1 MRSST
6 GPANSQLLLF
16 ISYLTI
22 WPTNIH
28 QYPKLI
34 ARALFRN
41 WPGNLE
47 QTLGKIKAKPEVS
60 RAATADKADKAAAG
74 DPSAPPDLKSSRAA
88 TVPTPNG
95 RQEAK
100 GWSKFITTWRFGT
113 NEI

>member
-1 MRSST
+1 MT
-6 GPANSQLLLF
+6 YKF
-16 ISYLTI
+16 
-22 WPTNIH
+22 H

-100 GWSKFITTWRFGT
+100 WGSKFITTWRFGT